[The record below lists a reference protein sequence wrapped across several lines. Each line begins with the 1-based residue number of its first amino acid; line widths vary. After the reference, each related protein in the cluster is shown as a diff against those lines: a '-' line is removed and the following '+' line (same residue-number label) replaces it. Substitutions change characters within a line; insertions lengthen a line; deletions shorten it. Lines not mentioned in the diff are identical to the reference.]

1 MKYIHFL
8 LLLSL
13 AACTRQPADHFV
25 LRGTVPGAV
34 DSTTVSLRIS
44 SGNGVMQKI
53 ESYIIGEKFELS
65 GKVDAP
71 TRSELFIDSYDII
84 RRMGKDYE
92 MGRSCNI
99 DFFVENGNLTFST
112 PHLDSLPQ
120 SYWRYDIR
128 KEKNYRVKGSPAQD
142 AYYEYQQ
149 QTLLLRHSIIQLM
162 SKTDCTREEKRQMA
176 DLRTQLTE
184 KGWSFVRN
192 HSNLA
197 AKLYVANLLKKNA
210 FTYDQAYLDELEKLF
225 ASSQD
230 TCQALKDFRQYLRDA
245 TRFVQGTPLQDG
257 KITDAKGKTVSLLG
271 QLNPA
276 GYTVIDFWA
285 SWCAPCRA
293 SFPHLKEMSKCYG
306 EKVKFLSIS
315 IDQKEEDWKE
325 AMEEEKMPW
334 PQFLCPTALK
344 KELPALYDLR
354 GVPTFFLIDP
364 QGRIVFSGHDTD
376 NLGAQLEKTGV

>member
-1 MKYIHFL
+1 MKKLYL
-8 LLLSL
+8 LYLIGA
-13 AACTRQPADHFV
+13 AACMRQPADHFV

-84 RRMGKDYE
+84 RRMGKDDE

-197 AKLYVANLLKKNA
+197 ANLYVANLLKKNA

-245 TRFVQGTPLQDG
+245 ARFVQGTPLQDG

-306 EKVKFLSIS
+306 EK
-315 IDQKEEDWKE
+315 
-325 AMEEEKMPW
+325 
-334 PQFLCPTALK
+334 
-344 KELPALYDLR
+344 
-354 GVPTFFLIDP
+354 
-364 QGRIVFSGHDTD
+364 
-376 NLGAQLEKTGV
+376 